1 MAHTHLFRTTA
12 ALTAVAAFT
21 VTGCTRGLNETSGGG
36 DSNPVNEEAS
46 QVIERT
52 SSETCTNPSPS
63 GEDLSEMV
71 VGFSQSENEQN
82 PFRAVETQSVRA
94 AVEENA
100 EGFVYTNANSDQ
112 AKQLSD
118 IRSMINQG
126 VDALIVAPISSTGL
140 QSAFDAATE
149 AGVPVVTID
158 RQTAGDICEDYIT
171 FLGSDFREQGVRAA
185 EAMVEAIEGEGQIVE
200 IQGAPGSD
208 VATLRTEGFESVISE
223 EADMEIVAQQTAN
236 WSTSEAQQVVS
247 QLLISNPDING
258 VYTHSD
264 TMALGA
270 LTAIENAG
278 LTPGEDIK
286 VVSIDGTEE
295 AVSAVAEGDIA
306 AVVET
311 NPRFGPA
318 AVQMLEDWSAGEPVP
333 QEVIM
338 KDALYTIENA
348 QEALD
353 SGAAY

>member
-1 MAHTHLFRTTA
+1 MARTHILRTTA
-12 ALTAVAAFT
+12 VLAAAT
-21 VTGCTRGLNETSGGG
+21 TIAVTGCTKSAEEASGGSG
-36 DSNPVNEEAS
+36 GAATSEEAS

-63 GEDLSEMV
+63 DMQLSEMK

-82 PFRAVETQSVRA
+82 PFRATETESVRA

-100 EGFVYTNANSDQ
+100 QELVYTNANSDQ

-126 VDALIVAPISSTGL
+126 VDALIVAPISATGL
-140 QSAFDAATE
+140 QSAFDAANE
-149 AGVPVVTID
+149 AGIPVVTID
-158 RQTAGDICEDYIT
+158 RQTEGTPCEDYLT

-185 EAMVEAIEGEGQIVE
+185 EAMVEAIDGEGRIAE

-223 EADMEIVAQQTAN
+223 NPDMQIVAQQPGN
-236 WSTSEAQQVVS
+236 WSTSEAQQVMS

-270 LTAIENAG
+270 LTAIQNSGKTA
-278 LTPGEDIK
+278 GEDIQ
-286 VVSIDGTEE
+286 VVSIDGTRD
-295 AVSAVAEGDIA
+295 AVSRVAEGEIH

-318 AVQMLEDWSAGEPVP
+318 AIQMLEDWFAGEEVP

-338 KDALYTIENA
+338 KDSLYTEDNA

-353 SGAAY
+353 SGKAY